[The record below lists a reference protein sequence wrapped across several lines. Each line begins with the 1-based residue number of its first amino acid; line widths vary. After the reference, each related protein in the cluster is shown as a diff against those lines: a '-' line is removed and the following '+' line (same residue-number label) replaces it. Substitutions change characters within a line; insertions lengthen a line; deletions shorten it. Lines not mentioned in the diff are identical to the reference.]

1 MPLPEKQGVGQF
13 DSASGHKL
21 LNKLKYKIKN
31 KELSKYF
38 IWKLNEFRKSP
49 LTELK
54 LNFYKYNLYN
64 CGDDFKKYLEI
75 KFKILKLKKS
85 DINEHLETLSKYAST
100 TQTIL
105 ETGVRG
111 VVSSWALIH
120 GLYNN
125 KSSEKS
131 IFLNDIEPCDINEIL
146 KISENLNINLEF
158 EWRNNLKL
166 ELDRNFDLVFIDTW
180 HVYGQLK
187 RELKKFSAV
196 TNKYI
201 ILHDTTL
208 DGDIGETIR
217 LGWDSEQQSRE
228 SGYTIEEIEKGLW
241 PAVEEFLDENENWQL
256 EKRFTNCNGLTILKN
271 IEKSI

>member
-1 MPLPEKQGVGQF
+1 LPLPEKQGVGQF

>member
-1 MPLPEKQGVGQF
+1 MTRSLYNSVLFTAHCNLEPVSNERKINLNKLYLAKVKWSALTWKTRGRQF

-131 IFLNDIEPCDINEIL
+131 IFLNESFSIMSTP
-146 KISENLNINLEF
+146 SPLEKMNPSHF
-158 EWRNNLKL
+158 
-166 ELDRNFDLVFIDTW
+166 V
-180 HVYGQLK
+180 
-187 RELKKFSAV
+187 A
-196 TNKYI
+196 
-201 ILHDTTL
+201 
-208 DGDIGETIR
+208 
-217 LGWDSEQQSRE
+217 
-228 SGYTIEEIEKGLW
+228 
-241 PAVEEFLDENENWQL
+241 
-256 EKRFTNCNGLTILKN
+256 EKRFYQMYFLTFLTR
-271 IEKSI
+271 KSSPSNT

>member
-1 MPLPEKQGVGQF
+1 M
-13 DSASGHKL
+13 

-131 IFLNDIEPCDINEIL
+131 IFLNDIEPCDINEI
-146 KISENLNINLEF
+146 KEISENLNINLEF
-158 EWRNNLKL
+158 EWRNNLEL
-166 ELDRNFDLVFIDTW
+166 ELEKNFDLVFIDTW

-187 RELKKFSAV
+187 RELKKFSPVA
-196 TNKYI
+196 NKYI

-217 LGWDSEQQSRE
+217 MGWDSKQQSRE

-241 PAVEEFLDENENWQL
+241 PAVEEFLDENKKWQL
-256 EKRFTNCNGLTILKN
+256 EKRFSNCNGLTILKN
-271 IEKSI
+271 TEASI